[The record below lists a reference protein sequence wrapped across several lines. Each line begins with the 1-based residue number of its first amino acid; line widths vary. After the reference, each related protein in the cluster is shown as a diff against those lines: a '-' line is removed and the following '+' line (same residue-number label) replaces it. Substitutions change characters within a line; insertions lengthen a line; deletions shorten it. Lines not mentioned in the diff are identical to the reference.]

1 MFSNLRS
8 SHCHERLKKF
18 PFKKFQGTLPKLN
31 VFHAHTINFK
41 SLWTKNAGHQKL
53 IAVHVTWSDITHTI
67 MVQEATVHINLL
79 QPRLLISMETKR
91 NVLLTDESLYLSLS
105 LVQCITNRGTG
116 DRVTA
121 SLRLYTLLGC

>member
-1 MFSNLRS
+1 
-8 SHCHERLKKF
+8 
-18 PFKKFQGTLPKLN
+18 
-31 VFHAHTINFK
+31 
-41 SLWTKNAGHQKL
+41 
-53 IAVHVTWSDITHTI
+53 

-121 SLRLYTLLGC
+121 SLRLYTLLGR